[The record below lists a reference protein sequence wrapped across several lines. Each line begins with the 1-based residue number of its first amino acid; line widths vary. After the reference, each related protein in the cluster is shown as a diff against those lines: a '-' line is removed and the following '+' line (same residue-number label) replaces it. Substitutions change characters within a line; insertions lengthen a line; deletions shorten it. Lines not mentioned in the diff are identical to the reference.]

1 MHQQADTHTNRVIVV
16 DNDSATIELI
26 AEILTSIGCVPLCY
40 ATGLLSVASIDQAR
54 AHLLILE
61 LVPGDSGAALDL
73 LGELRRNPHT
83 RELPVIV
90 NSTDNHLLDRLAE
103 ALRDLGCVMMTKP
116 FDLDDFFSSI
126 RVCLDTGSSQ
136 MQRLA
141 C

>member
-16 DNDSATIELI
+16 DNDSATTELI

-54 AHLLILE
+54 AQLLILE
-61 LVPGDSGAALDL
+61 LVPGDSDAALDL

>member
-1 MHQQADTHTNRVIVV
+1 
-16 DNDSATIELI
+16 
-26 AEILTSIGCVPLCY
+26 
-40 ATGLLSVASIDQAR
+40 
-54 AHLLILE
+54 
-61 LVPGDSGAALDL
+61 
-73 LGELRRNPHT
+73 
-83 RELPVIV
+83 VIV